1 MVEKALKIQP
11 SPAPSVTVAAY
22 DPALHQQFHSFLEE
36 ERARRLQ
43 VFALV
48 LTNNSGHAIHGLTVR
63 WTMVTADGREHVM
76 DYASDSFIY
85 GGTVV
90 DNDDSLLVT
99 PSTMLTASLLKGGF
113 GYIGPGI
120 DTSYADRFNGA
131 IERRVSLD
139 TVVFDNGEVFG
150 PDLSE
155 TVKSIDGRTMAIR
168 TVIKAYYSGEL
179 GKLAERPIDR
189 SDKVGMLV
197 FRLPQQNLWG
207 DSGSGSRPKL

>member
-1 MVEKALKIQP
+1 
-11 SPAPSVTVAAY
+11 
-22 DPALHQQFHSFLEE
+22 
-36 ERARRLQ
+36 
-43 VFALV
+43 
-48 LTNNSGHAIHGLTVR
+48 
-63 WTMVTADGREHVM
+63 MVTADGREHVM